1 MFRNQIKQ
9 LNRLMIRRK
18 TIINFLRNISVT
30 KNDIQMFTKI
40 LGNNSVKT
48 EDLDMFNTDW
58 LRTHKG
64 LYIQSFNYLI
74 D

>member
-1 MFRNQIKQ
+1 MFRNQTKQ

-18 TIINFLRNISVT
+18 TILNFLRNISVT
-30 KNDIQMFTKI
+30 KNDIQIFTKI

-48 EDLDMFNTDW
+48 EDLDLFNTDW

-64 LYIQSFNYLI
+64 LYIQSFDHLI